1 MIDFF
6 LDIIKA
12 FYDALPG
19 SFIQNADF
27 FGNDVFGM
35 IPDLMNYL
43 NWFVPF
49 DTASDIMA
57 VWLPCILLYY
67 IASSTRTVIKRLMRI
82 FIDKL

>member
-1 MIDFF
+1 M
-6 LDIIKA
+6 
-12 FYDALPG
+12 LPG

-27 FGNDVFGM
+27 WDMGSFQYTEDF
-35 IPDLMNYL
+35 INYV
-43 NWFVPF
+43 NWFIPF

-67 IASSTRTVIKRLMRI
+67 VASSTRTVIKRLMRI